1 MAAKT
6 FTMELAGRTLRVDV
20 GRVAAQANGAVL
32 IQYGETTVLSTA
44 TASDKP
50 REGIDFFPLSVE
62 FEEKLYSVGK
72 IPGGF
77 NKREGKASE
86 NSILTARVIDR
97 PMRPL
102 FPKDFRN
109 DVTLNNMVMSVDPQ
123 CRPEVVAMLGTAM
136 AATISD
142 IPFDGPCAMTQVG
155 MVDGNFIINPSQ
167 EQWDKGDLKLTVAST
182 SQKVIMI
189 EAGANEIPEDK
200 MIEAIYKAHDVN
212 QTIIAFQS
220 DGCRSW

>member
-1 MAAKT
+1 MTKT
-6 FTMELAGRTLRVDV
+6 FTMELAGKTLRVDV
-20 GRVAAQANGAVL
+20 GRVAAQTNGAVF

-50 REGIDFFPLSVE
+50 RDGIDFFPLSVE
-62 FEEKLYSVGK
+62 FEEKMYSVGK

-86 NSILTARVIDR
+86 NSVLTCRVIDR

-109 DVTLNNMVMSVDPQ
+109 DVTLNNLVMSVDTE
-123 CRPEVVAMLGTAM
+123 CRPEIVAMIGTAM
-136 AATISD
+136 ATAISD

-155 MVDGNFIINPSQ
+155 MVDNELIINPSQ
-167 EQWDKGDLKLTVAST
+167 S
-182 SQKVIMI
+182 
-189 EAGANEIPEDK
+189 
-200 MIEAIYKAHDVN
+200 
-212 QTIIAFQS
+212 
-220 DGCRSW
+220 